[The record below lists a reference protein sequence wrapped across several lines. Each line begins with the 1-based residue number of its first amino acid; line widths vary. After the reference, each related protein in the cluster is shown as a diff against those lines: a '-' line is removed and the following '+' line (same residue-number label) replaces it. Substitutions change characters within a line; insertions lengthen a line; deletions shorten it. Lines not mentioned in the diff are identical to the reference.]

1 VRPGFLILAAVLA
14 LGPKAIPAED
24 ARLGQVLAE
33 VARAAATFWHTAPE
47 YIARETLSQKA
58 LTLPKR
64 RLRTGSGALEPPKP
78 EFGHREIGSFYVLS
92 SFRTSPEALHEFRE
106 VVSVN
111 GEAPPGDSNPDRLR
125 NAVATQD
132 DKTKKAL
139 AHEFDRSSLAVT
151 ATDFG
156 QLILLFTKSNQGKYD
171 FSLHG
176 LALVG
181 ADRAMILDF
190 SQRAGAE
197 AFRVTEPG
205 RDVREPL
212 TGQIWVREAGF
223 VPLRI
228 TLATSRH
235 DRSKTIR
242 DEARVDYEP
251 KGDGMVLPVSI
262 VYRRFVNEE
271 LSVEGIYAY
280 TDWRPL
286 NLK

>member
-1 VRPGFLILAAVLA
+1 MA
-14 LGPKAIPAED
+14 AED
-24 ARLGQVLAE
+24 ALLGQALAE
-33 VARAAATFWHTAPE
+33 VARAATTFWHLAPD
-47 YIARETLSQKA
+47 YIARETLKQKA

-64 RLRTGSGALEPPKP
+64 RLRAGAGALEPPKP
-78 EFGHREIGSFYVLS
+78 EFGHREIVSYYALS
-92 SFRTSPEALHEFRE
+92 SFRTSSEALHEFRE
-106 VVSVN
+106 IVSVD
-111 GEAPPGDSNPDRLR
+111 GEAPAGDSSPEKLR
-125 NAVATQD
+125 NAVTTQD

-156 QLILLFTKSNQGKYD
+156 QLILLFTKSNQAKYD
-171 FSLHG
+171 FTLRGS
-176 LALVG
+176 ALVG

-190 SQRAGAE
+190 SQRAGGE
-197 AFRVTEPG
+197 ALRVSEPG

-212 TGQIWVREAGF
+212 TGQIWIRESGF

-228 TLATSRH
+228 SLATSRRE
-235 DRSKTIR
+235 RSRTIR

-271 LSVEGIYAY
+271 LSVEDVYQY
-280 TDWRPL
+280 SDWRPM
-286 NLK
+286 NPK

>member
-1 VRPGFLILAAVLA
+1 MGQA
-14 LGPKAIPAED
+14 L
-24 ARLGQVLAE
+24 RE
-33 VARAAATFWHTAPE
+33 VARVAATFWHSAPD

-64 RLRTGSGALEPPKP
+64 RLRTGRGALEPPRP
-78 EFGHREIGSFYVLS
+78 EFGHREIVSYYALS
-92 SFRTSPEALHEFRE
+92 SFRSSSEALHEFRE
-106 VVSVN
+106 VVSVD
-111 GEAPPGDSNPDRLR
+111 GQAPAGDSSPERLR
-125 NAVATQD
+125 NAVTTQD

-139 AHEFDRSSLAVT
+139 AREFERTSLAVA

-156 QLILLFTKSNQGKYD
+156 QLILLFTKSNQAKYD
-171 FSLHG
+171 FTLRGS
-176 LALVG
+176 ALVG

-197 AFRVTEPG
+197 ALRVTEPG
-205 RDVREPL
+205 HEVREPL
-212 TGQIWVREAGF
+212 TGQIWIRELGF

-228 TLATSRH
+228 SLETSRH
-235 DRSKTIR
+235 DGSRTIR

-251 KGDGMVLPVSI
+251 KADGMVLPVSI

-286 NLK
+286 NQK

>member
-14 LGPKAIPAED
+14 LGPAAKAADDP
-24 ARLGQVLAE
+24 RLGQALAE
-33 VARAAATFWHTAPE
+33 VARTAATFWHSAPD

-64 RLRTGSGALEPPKP
+64 RLRTGASAIEAPKP
-78 EFGHREIGSFYVLS
+78 EFGHREIVSYYALS
-92 SFRTSPEALHEFRE
+92 SFRSSSEALHEFRE
-106 VVSVN
+106 VVSVD
-111 GEAPPGDSNPDRLR
+111 GQALQGDGAGRLR
-125 NAVATQD
+125 NALTAQD
-132 DKTKKAL
+132 DKAKKEL
-139 AHEFDRSSLAVT
+139 AHAFEKDSLAVT

-156 QLILLFTKSNQGKYD
+156 QLILLFTKSNQAKYD
-171 FSLHG
+171 FTLRG
-176 LALVG
+176 AALVG

-190 SQRAGAE
+190 SQHAGAE
-197 AFRVTEPG
+197 ALRVAEPG

-212 TGQIWVREAGF
+212 TGQIWIREAGF

-242 DEARVDYEP
+242 DEARVDYEL
-251 KGDGMVLPVSI
+251 KADGMVLPVSI

-271 LSVEGIYAY
+271 LSVEGIYEY
-280 TDWRPL
+280 KDWRL
-286 NLK
+286 LSQK